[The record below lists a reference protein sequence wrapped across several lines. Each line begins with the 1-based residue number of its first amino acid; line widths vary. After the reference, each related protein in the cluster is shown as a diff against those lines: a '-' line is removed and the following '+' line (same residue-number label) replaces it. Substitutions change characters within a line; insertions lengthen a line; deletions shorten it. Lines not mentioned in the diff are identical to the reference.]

1 MTNELKEYMDTLT
14 TEQSE
19 FSITVAIIDR
29 LTEKGITAT
38 KEQVQEIHDFITE
51 DDNFYN
57 MLISYIDKA
66 YFDLYQ
72 VNQKDD

>member
-29 LTEKGITAT
+29 LTEKGITVT